1 MTPWPNQENKKLK
14 RYIVGVVG
22 FEPTTYEHGMV
33 SPFLQFVTGSLPT
46 RFQTSQGQELTTYYR
61 GCRQASMLIPSR
73 YQAALHPVYI
83 PTT

>member
-1 MTPWPNQENKKLK
+1 MGRGVTPWPNQENKKLK

-46 RFQTSQGQELTTYYR
+46 RF
-61 GCRQASMLIPSR
+61 
-73 YQAALHPVYI
+73 
-83 PTT
+83 